1 MVSLGKVVMISK
13 PAVNGVSSKEEMA
26 TSERMVAAAS
36 TGDDASIE
44 AALTA
49 GDYSTALSLC
59 SRYHARAIGRVCMAL
74 VGSQSEAEDLAQDTL
89 LSAHDGF
96 AGWRREGSVRAWLL
110 GIARRKCARHLET
123 RARQSR
129 KLALVANQGTSMSSD
144 ELALQRQRAE
154 RARAALEQ
162 VRPSEREALILRY
175 NAELSFQEVGLA
187 CGIDEATARKRVS
200 RGIARLRDLLQEE
213 EQT

>member
-1 MVSLGKVVMISK
+1 
-13 PAVNGVSSKEEMA
+13 
-26 TSERMVAAAS
+26 
-36 TGDDASIE
+36 
-44 AALTA
+44 
-49 GDYSTALSLC
+49 
-59 SRYHARAIGRVCMAL
+59 
-74 VGSQSEAEDLAQDTL
+74 
-89 LSAHDGF
+89 
-96 AGWRREGSVRAWLL
+96 
-110 GIARRKCARHLET
+110 LET

-187 CGIDEATARKRVS
+187 RGIDEATARKRVS